1 MTSHSEG
8 AHSGMLQVMAERLR
22 PSSWSGS
29 LAVILEQRRP
39 LIRHFFADEDPAA
52 RQAARAI
59 DHSLQR
65 EIDAEAKQ
73 EVKRDERFE

>member
-1 MTSHSEG
+1 
-8 AHSGMLQVMAERLR
+8 
-22 PSSWSGS
+22 
-29 LAVILEQRRP
+29 
-39 LIRHFFADEDPAA
+39 LIRHFFDDEDPAA